1 MSRKILMVGD
11 EADAS
16 TALHEALE
24 QDGFIVDSYED
35 PLYALAHFKAHF
47 YDPLILDIKMPKMGG
62 FSFYKEIQ
70 KLIKIFSYFY

>member
-1 MSRKILMVGD
+1 MSRKIPMVGD

-35 PLYALAHFKAHF
+35 PLYALAHFKAQF
-47 YDPLILDIKMPKMGG
+47 YNPLILDIKMTKKKV
-62 FSFYKEIQ
+62 FRF
-70 KLIKIFSYFY
+70 IKRSRN

>member
-1 MSRKILMVGD
+1 MSRKIPMVGD

-35 PLYALAHFKAHF
+35 PLCFSALQ
-47 YDPLILDIKMPKMGG
+47 G
-62 FSFYKEIQ
+62 SF
-70 KLIKIFSYFY
+70 L

>member
-1 MSRKILMVGD
+1 MLGD